1 MKILLICLLFIHTG
15 AKAQDASAVFK
26 KASKSTGLITDNKNW
41 GSGFFINGKVF
52 VTNYH
57 VIKGMNGYNAEIRT
71 QANTFSVNKII
82 DINKDV
88 DIAILEITDSSS
100 FFLSLADPKEI
111 SVGQKIFA
119 IGNPVSPDAKVF
131 KNTFTEGIINNI
143 TKDKIEQREF
153 KINSKVILHSAEL
166 NPGNSGGPLINFNS
180 EVVGI
185 NAYVRYNIEMMKF
198 AIHIDELIS
207 LLDKNGISYTKG
219 NNINSTSSEES
230 NNNNNN
236 NTIGSLDSLIS
247 GKKIINNDTAS
258 ILLNSVNDQDNTL
271 LYVFLFIGVSGML
284 FVIILFSGK
293 KNKSVEISMMI
304 ESLPDTLTHD
314 SGGTLKMNKNLLNE
328 LPRSYLLYNDRRIDL
343 PVTEMIIGRDSTCD
357 ISINDNNLSRFHSKI
372 RFSEGKYYII
382 DMESK
387 NGTFINAKNIRSKIL
402 TNGDIIS
409 VGNSKLLFKVS
420 L

>member
-1 MKILLICLLFIHTG
+1 MNIMLK
-15 AKAQDASAVFK
+15 D
-26 KASKSTGLITDNKNW
+26 
-41 GSGFFINGKVF
+41 F

-57 VIKGMNGYNAEIRT
+57 VIKGMNEYNADIRT

-166 NPGNSGGPLINFNS
+166 NPGNSGGPLINSNS

-185 NAYVRYNIEMMKF
+185 NAYIRYNIEMMKF

-230 NNNNNN
+230 NNNN
-236 NTIGSLDSLIS
+236 TIGSLDSLIS
-247 GKKIINNDTAS
+247 GKKILNNDTAS
-258 ILLNSVNDQDNTL
+258 ILLNSVYDQDNTL

-284 FVIILFSGK
+284 FVIILYSGK
-293 KNKSVEISMMI
+293 KNKFAEIPLLI

-357 ISINDNNLSRFHSKI
+357 VSINDNNLSRFHSKI
-372 RFSEGKYYII
+372 RFTEGNYCII

-387 NGTFINAKNIRSKIL
+387 NGTYINAKNIKSKIL

-409 VGNSKLLFKVS
+409 VGNNKILFKVS

>member
-1 MKILLICLLFIHTG
+1 MSLLFLINL
-15 AKAQDASAVFK
+15 KAFSQDASAVFK
-26 KASKSTGLITDNKNW
+26 KASKSTGLISDNKNW

-57 VIKGMNGYNAEIRT
+57 VIKGMNEYNAEIRT

-100 FFLSLADPKEI
+100 FFLSLADPKDI

-143 TKDKIEQREF
+143 TKDKIEKREF
-153 KINSKVILHSAEL
+153 KIDSKVILHSAEL
-166 NPGNSGGPLINFNS
+166 NPGNSGGPLINSNS

-185 NAYVRYNIEMMKF
+185 NAYVRYNLEMMKF
-198 AIHIDELIS
+198 AIHIDELFL

-219 NNINSTSSEES
+219 NNINSSSSEE
-230 NNNNNN
+230 NNENNY
-236 NTIGSLDSLIS
+236 NTMGSLDSLIF
-247 GKKIINNDTAS
+247 GKKKIKEDSS
-258 ILLNSVNDQDNTL
+258 ILLKSVNDQDNTL
-271 LYVFLFIGVSGML
+271 LYVFLFIGVSGIL
-284 FVIILFSGK
+284 FVIILYSGK
-293 KNKSVEISMMI
+293 KSKSAEIPSTI
-304 ESLPDTLTHD
+304 EYLPDTLTHN
-314 SGGTLKMNKNLLNE
+314 SGISVNE
-328 LPRSYLLYNDRRIDL
+328 NENIEQKLHRSYLLFNDRKIDL
-343 PVTEMIIGRDSTCD
+343 LEKEMVAGRDSTCD
-357 ISINDNNLSRFHSKI
+357 ITINDNNLSRFHFKI
-372 RFSEGKYYII
+372 ILMNSNHYIS

-387 NGTFINAKNIRSKIL
+387 NGTSINGVKIKSKIL

-409 VGNSKLLFKVS
+409 AGNNKILYKVS
-420 L
+420 K